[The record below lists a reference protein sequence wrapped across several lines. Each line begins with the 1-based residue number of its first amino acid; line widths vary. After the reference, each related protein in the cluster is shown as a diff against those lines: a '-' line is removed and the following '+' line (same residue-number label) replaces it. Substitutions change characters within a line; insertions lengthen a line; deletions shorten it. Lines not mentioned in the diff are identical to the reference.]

1 VNSDQNSL
9 RKLTTHFKARRTL
22 IQKKAKKMKMMMMNG
37 MMLNN
42 PDRKNEPKKDLLKS
56 KSGTRKNNRKKLSE
70 NLDLINKI
78 VLTMIMKQKAESG

>member
-1 VNSDQNSL
+1 MNSDQNSL

-22 IQKKAKKMKMMMMNG
+22 IQRKAKKMKMTVMNG

-56 KSGTRKNNRKKLSE
+56 KSGTQKNNRKKLSE
-70 NLDLINKI
+70 NLDLINKL
-78 VLTMIMKQKAESG
+78 V